1 LNDIFSKVIAL
12 ILAVVLLYIFPV
24 ENLLTRQDEITKVF
38 VLNETAKFVDSVRNL
53 GYITPLMYSQF
64 LRALSSTGNEYNVS
78 MEHRHLS
85 IDPVYIDPVD
95 NTSFQHDFNTNE
107 KTCYTDQILDCLFPP
122 AAVPDEDRYYYMSKG
137 DYFTVYV
144 YNKNKTAAAKVQ
156 QMLIMAEL
164 PVKRIIVNY
173 GGMVRD
179 EAY

>member
-1 LNDIFSKVIAL
+1 
-12 ILAVVLLYIFPV
+12 
-24 ENLLTRQDEITKVF
+24 
-38 VLNETAKFVDSVRNL
+38 
-53 GYITPLMYSQF
+53 
-64 LRALSSTGNEYNVS
+64 
-78 MEHRHLS
+78 
-85 IDPVYIDPVD
+85 
-95 NTSFQHDFNTNE
+95 
-107 KTCYTDQILDCLFPP
+107 
-122 AAVPDEDRYYYMSKG
+122 MSKG

>member
-1 LNDIFSKVIAL
+1 MDDIFSKITAL
-12 ILAVVLLYIFPV
+12 LLAVVLLYIFPV
-24 ENLLTRQDEITKVF
+24 ESMLTRQDEITKVF
-38 VLNETAKFVDSVRNL
+38 VFNETARFVDSARNL
-53 GYITPLMYSQF
+53 GYITPLMYTQF
-64 LRALSSTGNEYNVS
+64 LRALSSTGNEYEVF

-107 KTCYTDQILDCLFPP
+107 KAYYTEEIIACLFPP
-122 AAVPDEDRYYYMSKG
+122 AAVPAKDRYYYMSKG
-137 DYFTVYV
+137 DYFSVYV

-164 PVKRIIVNY
+164 PAKRIIVNY

-179 EAY
+179 ETD

>member
-1 LNDIFSKVIAL
+1 MDDIFSKVTAL
-12 ILAVVLLYIFPV
+12 ILAVMLLYIFPV
-24 ENLLTRQDEITKVF
+24 ENLLSRQDEITKVF

-53 GYITPLMYSQF
+53 GYITPLMYNQF
-64 LRALSSTGNEYNVS
+64 LRVLSSTGNEYDVL

-85 IDPVYIDPVD
+85 IDPVYTDPIDKM
-95 NTSFQHDFNTNE
+95 SFQHDFNTNE
-107 KTCYTDQILDCLFPP
+107 KAYYIEEILACLFPP
-122 AAVPDEDRYYYMSKG
+122 AAAPPEDRYYYMSKG
-137 DYFTVYV
+137 DYFSVYV

-164 PVKRIIVNY
+164 PVKRIVVKY